1 MKKKKT
7 SQNNRHKFRYTTEK
21 MNSFKG
27 TLINSISRMSTGLIC
42 ICCLLILISSVS
54 ASNRLE
60 PLHWNANNPLF
71 AQSASRNHLDLNAH
85 IGDSIDLVCPKGT
98 QQHGAEYLTIYKVGS
113 KYEFDNCIINP
124 NNEYTVP
131 ILRCDKPQANVKFT
145 LFFVKFSPVPFAS
158 EFEEGKEYYFLSTSS
173 GDLKGLNYM
182 TGGVCKQHNMKFSI
196 RINSM
201 PNAHVEAGA
210 QLFKEPTVAAS
221 HNVEPPGL
229 LQRLR
234 TTSSINSLA
243 KTGGDETPLPSKLNL
258 ISHATANFSFNI
270 YFYLSI
276 YSLIVLFTNQFV

>member
-1 MKKKKT
+1 
-7 SQNNRHKFRYTTEK
+7 
-21 MNSFKG
+21 
-27 TLINSISRMSTGLIC
+27 MSTGLIC
-42 ICCLLILISSVS
+42 ICLLIIVIPAVSSM
-54 ASNRLE
+54 SNRLE
-60 PLHWNANNPLF
+60 PLHWSANNPLF
-71 AQSASRNHLDLNAH
+71 AQSANRNHLDLSAH
-85 IGDSIDLVCPKGT
+85 IGDSIDLVCPKNT
-98 QQHGAEYLTIYKVGS
+98 QQGAEYLTIYKVGS

-131 ILRCDKPQANVKFT
+131 ILKCDKPQANVKFT

-173 GDLKGLNYM
+173 GQLKGLNYM

-196 RINSM
+196 RINS
-201 PNAHVEAGA
+201 PNALAGHVEAGE
-210 QLFKEPTVAAS
+210 QLFKEPTVAAA

-234 TTSSINSLA
+234 TTSSMSSLA
-243 KTGGDETPLPSKLNL
+243 KAGSDETPLPSKLNL
-258 ISHATANFSFNI
+258 ISNATANFSFNI